1 VQPDDAGARGA
12 VSGITR
18 WDLVLAVVV
27 SIAVVVFL
35 TLMVDPEPLG
45 PDTGGFCPG
54 PLVCDPAPPP

>member
-1 VQPDDAGARGA
+1 